1 MGSLQ
6 TVMKDSREFARAVA
20 MWADEKKAE
29 EVMIL
34 DLRGLS
40 DITDFFVL
48 CNGLSTPQLKA
59 IATHIKQ
66 SAKES
71 GKVPIGREGDF
82 GGAWVVLDFG
92 DVVVHIFK
100 PDAREFYCL
109 EDYWNDAPREALSSP
124 DV

>member
-1 MGSLQ
+1 MGCLQ
-6 TVMKDSREFARAVA
+6 TAMKDSRDFARALA
-20 MWADEKKAE
+20 IWADEKKAE
-29 EVMIL
+29 QIVIL

-59 IATHIKQ
+59 IASHIKQ

-71 GKVPIGREGDF
+71 GKLAIGREGDF

-92 DVVVHIFK
+92 EVVVHIFM
-100 PDAREFYCL
+100 PDARKFYSL
-109 EDYWNDAPREALSSP
+109 EDYWNDAPREFFTG
-124 DV
+124 VG